1 MTNHDDVSRV
11 GGYLLVFAAGA
22 AIGAG
27 LALLYAPRTG
37 EETRKLLAEKGRGVQ
52 HKLHDTVEDAKGYVR
67 GKEAELKAA
76 FEAGKQAMREE
87 RAKHEHGK
95 A

>member
-1 MTNHDDVSRV
+1 MTNNCDSARV
-11 GGYLLVFAAGA
+11 GGYLTMFAIGA
-22 AIGAG
+22 AVGAG

-37 EETRKLLAEKGRGVQ
+37 RETRELLAEKGREMQGKV
-52 HKLHDTVEDAKGYVR
+52 HDTVQDAKGFVR

-76 FEAGKQAMREE
+76 FEAGKRAMREE
-87 RAKHEHGK
+87 RAKQEQTK